1 MIGAFDSGIGGLTVV
16 KAIWHLLPNI
26 SLIYFG
32 DTARTPYG
40 DKSAEVVSNFG
51 VEAARFLVKQ
61 GATILVVACNTVSAV
76 GMEALRQEFPNLPI
90 FEVITPAIEKV
101 KELSKN
107 KRVGIIGT
115 RVLVNSQIY
124 LRLLQQAGD
133 YKVFQQA
140 APLLVPLVEENW
152 LDKPE
157 TKRIVKGYLRSLK
170 QQQIDILVLACTHYP
185 LLKKIIIPRVGRRVK
200 VVDPADQIALKLKEY
215 LQTSGGQERLDEGVS
230 HFYVSDLTPHFQDI
244 AQKWLGKK
252 INLER
257 VKLS

>member
-16 KAIWHLLPNI
+16 KAIWQLLPNAP
-26 SLIYFG
+26 LIYFG

-40 DKSAEVVSNFG
+40 DKSAEVISQFG
-51 VEAARFLVKQ
+51 VENAEFLVNK
-61 GATILVVACNTVSAV
+61 GASVLVVACNTVSAV
-76 GMEALRQEFPNLPI
+76 GMEAIKQRFPNLPI
-90 FEVITPAIEKV
+90 FEVITPAIERV
-101 KELSKN
+101 RGLSKS

-115 RVLVNSQIY
+115 RALVNSQIY
-124 LRLLQQAGD
+124 PKLLKQAGN
-133 YKVFQQA
+133 YQVFQQA

-157 TKRIVKGYLRSLK
+157 TKRIIKGYLRPLK
-170 QQQIDILVLACTHYP
+170 QQQVDTLVLACTHYP
-185 LLKKIIIPRVGRRVK
+185 LLKKIIIPRVGRQVK
-200 VVDPADQIALKLKEY
+200 VVDPADEVALKLKEY
-215 LQTSGGQERLDEGVS
+215 LSVNGQEYLGEGAS

-252 INLER
+252 INLEK